1 MTNNIRSLAKEHGTP
16 LLVIDHG
23 VIRDKYRQFRKFL
36 PRVGVYYAIKA
47 NPLPEIIRTLQ
58 ALGSG
63 FDVASQEEFEMVMA
77 AVPRSALKKKNDF
90 VYNDIILANTI
101 KPVETLKKMIP
112 YRTLMTFDN
121 IEELKKINKY
131 CPNAGLII
139 RLRVAN
145 VGSMVE
151 LSSKFGVEPSE
162 AMPLI
167 DAAVGMGM
175 DVEGISFHVG
185 SQCVNFENYMSAL
198 NTASQLMRAARGK
211 GYNVR
216 ILNIGGGFPVKYNG
230 ADVSIAKFGK
240 KISREIDRLFPKE
253 IEIVAEPGRYLAA
266 ESAKLVV
273 KIIGK
278 AHRDGKTF
286 YYINDGV
293 YNTLSGVIF
302 DHCVYHFHAFKK
314 GRAYRQAGKVS
325 ISAVVGPT
333 CDALDTVSNSE
344 SLPDMEIGDLLY
356 VKNIGAYSN
365 ASATN
370 FNGFSKAKIV
380 HINA

>member
-1 MTNNIRSLAKEHGTP
+1 MAKNIRSLAKEHGTP

-23 VIRDKYRQFRKFL
+23 VIREKYRQFRKFL

-47 NPLPEIIRTLQ
+47 NPLPEIIRTLH
-58 ALGSG
+58 ALNSG

-77 AVPRSALKKKNDF
+77 AVPKSALKKKNDF

-121 IEELKKINKY
+121 IEELKKIKKY

-139 RLRVAN
+139 RLRVPN
-145 VGSMVE
+145 IGSMVE

-162 AMPLI
+162 AMSLI
-167 DAAVGMGM
+167 DAAIRMGM

-185 SQCVNFENYMSAL
+185 SQCVNIDNYM
-198 NTASQLMRAARGK
+198 TAFDAAAELFRSSRAK

-216 ILNIGGGFPVKYNG
+216 LINIGGGFPANYEG
-230 ADVSIAKFGK
+230 ADISFPEFGK
-240 KISREIDRLFPKE
+240 RLSREIDRLFPKE
-253 IEIVAEPGRYLAA
+253 IEIVAEPGRYLVA

-278 AHRDGKTF
+278 AYRDGKTF

-314 GRAYRQAGKVS
+314 GKAS

-333 CDALDTVSNSE
+333 CDALDTVSVSE
-344 SLPDMEIGDLLY
+344 NLPEMEIGDLLY
-356 VKNIGAYSN
+356 VNDIGAYSN

-380 HINA
+380 HVNA

>member
-1 MTNNIRSLAKEHGTP
+1 MTKNIRSLAKKHGTP
-16 LLVIDHG
+16 LLIIDHKI
-23 VIRDKYRQFRKFL
+23 IRDKYRQFRKAL

-47 NPLPEIIRTLQ
+47 NPLPEIIRTLH
-58 ALGSG
+58 ALKSG
-63 FDVASQEEFEMVMA
+63 FDVASQEEFEMVMS
-77 AVPRSALKKKNDF
+77 AVPGAALKKKTDF

-121 IEELKKINKY
+121 IEELKKIKKY
-131 CPNAGLII
+131 CPNAGLIV
-139 RLRVAN
+139 RLRVPN
-145 VGSMVE
+145 IGSMVE
-151 LSSKFGVEPSE
+151 LSSKFGIEPSE
-162 AMPLI
+162 AMSLI
-167 DAAVGMGM
+167 DAAIGMGM

-185 SQCVNFENYMSAL
+185 SQCVNIDNYMTAFDATAELFRSA
-198 NTASQLMRAARGK
+198 RAK

-216 ILNIGGGFPVKYNG
+216 LINIGGGFPANYEG
-230 ADVSIAKFGK
+230 SDISFPEFGK
-240 KISREIDRLFPKE
+240 RLSREIDRLFPKE

-278 AHRDGKTF
+278 AYRDGKTF

-314 GRAYRQAGKVS
+314 GKSS

-333 CDALDTVSNSE
+333 CDALDTVSVSE
-344 SLPDMEIGDLLY
+344 NLPDMEIGDLLY
-356 VKNIGAYSN
+356 VNDIGAYSN

-370 FNGFSKAKIV
+370 FNGFSKARIV

>member
-1 MTNNIRSLAKEHGTP
+1 MANRLLTLAKKHGTP
-16 LLVIDHG
+16 LLVVDHKI
-23 VIRDKYRQFRKFL
+23 IRDKYNLFRKYL
-36 PRVGVYYAIKA
+36 PRIGVYYAIKA
-47 NPLPEIIRTLQ
+47 NPEPKIIKTLH
-58 ALGSG
+58 ALNSG
-63 FDVASQEEFEMVMA
+63 FDVASQEEFDMVIRN
-77 AVPRSALKKKNDF
+77 VPKSALKKKMDF

-121 IEELKKINKY
+121 REELLKIKRY

-139 RLRVAN
+139 RLRVPN
-145 VGSMVE
+145 IGSMVE
-151 LSSKFGVEPSE
+151 LSSKFGVDASD

-167 DAAVGMGM
+167 DEAIALGL

-185 SQCVNFENYMSAL
+185 SQCVNIENYLSAF
-198 NTASQLMRAARGK
+198 NSASDLLRSARAK

-216 ILNIGGGFPVKYNG
+216 LVNIGGGFPVNYDSVNI
-230 ADVSIAKFGK
+230 SFAKFGSK
-240 KISREIDRLFPKE
+240 LAKEIDRCFPPD
-253 IEIVAEPGRYLAA
+253 IEMVAEPGRFLVA

-273 KIIGK
+273 KVVGK
-278 AHRDGKTF
+278 ANRDGKTF

-314 GRAYRQAGKVS
+314 GKTAVS
-325 ISAVVGPT
+325 SVVGPT
-333 CDALDTVSNSE
+333 CDALDTIAISE
-344 SLPDMEIGDLLY
+344 NLPDLNIGDLMY
-356 VKNIGAYSN
+356 VNNIGAYSN

-370 FNGFSKAKIV
+370 FNGFAKAKVV
-380 HINA
+380 HINE

>member
-1 MTNNIRSLAKEHGTP
+1 MPKNLKVLAKKYGTP
-16 LLVIDHG
+16 LLVIDHAR
-23 VIRDKYRQFRKFL
+23 IRDKYAQFRKHL
-36 PRVGVYYAIKA
+36 PRIGVYYAIKA
-47 NPLPEIIRTLQ
+47 NPEPDIIKTLH
-58 ALGSG
+58 ALNSG

-77 AVPRSALKKKNDF
+77 AVPRSVLKKKIDF
-90 VYNDIILANTI
+90 VYNDVILANTI

-121 IEELKKINKY
+121 LDELKKIKKY

-139 RLRVAN
+139 RLRVPN
-145 VGSMVE
+145 IGSVVE
-151 LSSKFGVEPSE
+151 LSSKFGIEPSQ

-167 DAAVGMGM
+167 DAAIGMGV

-185 SQCVNFENYMSAL
+185 SQCLNIENYMNAFNAASELLRSAR
-198 NTASQLMRAARGK
+198 SK

-216 ILNIGGGFPVKYNG
+216 LINIGGGFPANYEGV
-230 ADVSIAKFGK
+230 DVSFPAFAKK
-240 KISREIDRLFPKE
+240 LSQEIDRLFSKE
-253 IEIVAEPGRYLAA
+253 IEIVAEPGRYLVA

-278 AHRDGKTF
+278 AYRDGKTF

-302 DHCVYHFHAFKK
+302 DHCVYHFHAFK
-314 GRAYRQAGKVS
+314 GGKAS
-325 ISAVVGPT
+325 TSAVVGPT
-333 CDALDTVSNSE
+333 CDALDTVSLSE
-344 SLPDMEIGDLLY
+344 NLPDMEIGDLLY
-356 VKNIGAYSN
+356 VNDIGAYSS

-370 FNGFSKAKIV
+370 FNGFAKAKIV
-380 HINA
+380 HINK

>member
-1 MTNNIRSLAKEHGTP
+1 MTKNLQLLAKKYGTP
-16 LLVIDHG
+16 LLIIDHT
-23 VIRDKYRQFRKFL
+23 VIRKKYLQFRKYL
-36 PRVGVYYAIKA
+36 PRVGVYYALKA
-47 NPLPEIIRTLQ
+47 NPLPEIVRTLHK
-58 ALGSG
+58 LNSG
-63 FDVASQEEFEMVMA
+63 FDVASQEEFEIVMK
-77 AVPRSALKKKNDF
+77 AVPKAALKKKLEY

-121 IEELKKINKY
+121 IEELKKIKKY

-139 RLRVAN
+139 RLKVPN
-145 VGSMVE
+145 IGSMVE
-151 LSSKFGVEPSE
+151 LSSKFGIEPSE

-167 DAAVGMGM
+167 DAAIGMGM

-185 SQCVNFENYMSAL
+185 SQCMNIENYMTAFNRASELLRSA
-198 NTASQLMRAARGK
+198 RAK

-216 ILNIGGGFPVKYNG
+216 LLNIGGGFPANYEG
-230 ADVSIAKFGK
+230 ADVSFPRFAKK
-240 KISREIDRLFPKE
+240 LSNEIDRLFPKE

-266 ESAKLVV
+266 EAAKLVV

-278 AHRDGKTF
+278 AYRGGKTF

-302 DHCVYHFHAFKK
+302 DHCVYHFRTFKK
-314 GRAYRQAGKVS
+314 GKTF

-333 CDALDTVSNSE
+333 CDALDTVSLSE
-344 SLPDMEIGDLLY
+344 NLPDMRIGDLLY
-356 VKNIGAYSN
+356 VENIGAYSN

-380 HINA
+380 HIND

>member
-1 MTNNIRSLAKEHGTP
+1 MSLAKRHGTP
-16 LLVIDHG
+16 LLIIDHK
-23 VIRDKYRQFRKFL
+23 VIRQKYLQFRKYL

-47 NPLPEIIRTLQ
+47 NPLPEIIKTLH
-58 ALGSG
+58 ALKSG
-63 FDVASQEEFEMVMA
+63 FDVASQEEFEMVMK
-77 AVPRSALKKKNDF
+77 AVPGSALKKKNDF

-121 IEELKKINKY
+121 IEELKKIKKY

-139 RLRVAN
+139 RLRVPN
-145 VGSMVE
+145 IGSMVE
-151 LSSKFGVEPSE
+151 LSSKFGIEPSD
-162 AMPLI
+162 AMQLM

-185 SQCVNFENYMSAL
+185 SQCVNIENYM
-198 NTASQLMRAARGK
+198 TAFNAAAELLKAARAK
-211 GYNVR
+211 VYNVR
-216 ILNIGGGFPVKYNG
+216 LVNIGGGFPADYEG
-230 ADVSIAKFGK
+230 ADVSFPNFAKK
-240 KISREIDRLFPKE
+240 LSKEIDRLFPQE
-253 IEIVAEPGRYLAA
+253 IEIVAEPGRYLVA
-266 ESAKLVV
+266 EAAKLVV

-278 AHRDGKTF
+278 AYRDGKTY

-302 DHCVYHFHAFKK
+302 DHCVYHFHSFKK
-314 GRAYRQAGKVS
+314 GKTSV
-325 ISAVVGPT
+325 SAVVGPT
-333 CDALDTVSNSE
+333 CDALDSVSISE
-344 SLPDMEIGDLLY
+344 NLPDLQIGDLLY
-356 VKNIGAYSN
+356 VNDIGAYSN

-380 HINA
+380 HANN